1 MTHQRSLFLVG
12 HTHGA
17 GYIHNDDV
25 RGAFQPPLTC
35 ALRKEDVAMSQF
47 TPVLANFTEA
57 DVQAIEKE
65 RERERKRSKRNT
77 RGRRGVVLPD
87 REPQKTMRTLLH
99 PTVDPSAAPLPEP
112 VVAAPVVS
120 SRRAA
125 AIAAQANI
133 TVSLQDLPIPDRA
146 PSPPAIHHWRHNKKQ
161 SLPRFSRGAS
171 RASPSSTREGS
182 VVNGDHTP
190 SIGFKRHL
198 REDSED
204 VGSPLPPRKRHN
216 GRVADSP
223 DLDDVIKEER
233 PASRG
238 SQRPPTPAPPIPVKQ
253 WHCKHCGVPET
264 LAGVKMKD
272 MNGQLDL
279 CAKCG
284 NHLQRTGRKRNVEY
298 NEDEEYHRLRVDS
311 APGSGVTSPAPFDIP
326 AVSSSPKRRAA
337 ESESSSSGSDSDS
350 DDYDDAADRKRKK
363 AKLAAAKAAA
373 VKAPTSGKKGTTPAP
388 TTPATPVAAHHGLP
402 PDGPQP
408 PAWARQALLNMNAKY
423 PGSRFVFIVKTR
435 PPDQPQGE
443 VQWRVKCPD
452 CPGKIYTLGPGETL
466 DNFEAHAKYRTHT
479 ANVQL
484 RVNAHGT

>member
-25 RGAFQPPLTC
+25 RSAFQPPLVC
-35 ALRKEDVAMSQF
+35 ALRKEDTAMAQF

-65 RERERKRSKRNT
+65 RERERKRSKRHT

-87 REPQKTMRTLLH
+87 REPLKTMRTLLH
-99 PTVDPSAAPLPEP
+99 PTIDPNAPIPEP
-112 VVAAPVVS
+112 VVVPAPIS
-120 SRRAA
+120 STRRAA

-133 TVSLQDLPIPDRA
+133 QVSLQDLPIPDRP
-146 PSPPAIHHWRHNKKQ
+146 PSPPQIHHLRGVHKKQ

-190 SIGFKRHL
+190 TIGFKRHL

-204 VGSPLPPRKRHN
+204 VGSPVPPRKRHN

-223 DLDDVIKEER
+223 DLDDEVKEER
-233 PASRG
+233 PPSRASQKP
-238 SQRPPTPAPPIPVKQ
+238 STPVPVKQ

-272 MNGQLDL
+272 VNGQLDL

-298 NEDEEYHRLRVDS
+298 NEDEEYHRLLDS
-311 APGSGVTSPAPFDIP
+311 GPNSGATSPSAFDIP
-326 AVSSSPKRRAA
+326 APSPTKRQVD
-337 ESESSSSGSDSDS
+337 ESDSSSSGSDSDS
-350 DDYDDAADRKRKK
+350 DDYDDAASRKRKR

-373 VKAPTSGKKGTTPAP
+373 AKPKKETPVPA
-388 TTPATPVAAHHGLP
+388 TPATPATAHQGLP
-402 PDGPQP
+402 SDGPQP
-408 PAWARQALLNMNAKY
+408 PAWARQALINMNAKY
-423 PGSRFVFIVKTR
+423 PGSRFVIIMKAR
-435 PPDQPQGE
+435 PADQPQGE
-443 VQWRVKCPD
+443 PQWRVKCPD

-479 ANVQL
+479 ANVQQ
-484 RVNAHGT
+484 RIATHGS

>member
-25 RGAFQPPLTC
+25 RGAFRPPLTC

-77 RGRRGVVLPD
+77 RGRRGIVLPD
-87 REPQKTMRTLLH
+87 REPLKTMRTLLH
-99 PTVDPSAAPLPEP
+99 PTVDPNAGPPPEP
-112 VVAAPVVS
+112 TVAAPIVS

-133 TVSLQDLPIPDRA
+133 TVSLQDLPFPDRP
-146 PSPPAIHHWRHNKKQ
+146 PSPPAALHWRHAKKQ

-190 SIGFKRHL
+190 SISLKRHL

-204 VGSPLPPRKRHN
+204 AGSPLPPRKRHN

-223 DLDDVIKEER
+223 DLDDMIKEER
-233 PASRG
+233 PGSRG
-238 SQRPPTPAPPIPVKQ
+238 SHKPATPIPVPISVKQ
-253 WHCKHCGVPET
+253 WHCKNCGVPET

-311 APGSGVTSPAPFDIP
+311 NPGSGDNSPAPFDIL
-326 AVSSSPKRRAA
+326 AISSPKRAA
-337 ESESSSSGSDSDS
+337 ESDSSSSGSDSDS
-350 DDYDDAADRKRKK
+350 DDYEDAAERKRKK
-363 AKLAAAKAAA
+363 AKLAAAKAATKPISA
-373 VKAPTSGKKGTTPAP
+373 GKKGTTPAP
-388 TTPATPVAAHHGLP
+388 ATPAAAPTTPGHPSAN
-402 PDGPQP
+402 GPQP
-408 PAWARQALLNMNAKY
+408 PAWAQQALVNMNQKY
-423 PGSRFVFIVKTR
+423 AGSRFVFTVKTR
-435 PPDQPQGE
+435 PPDQPQGD

-479 ANVQL
+479 ANVQA
-484 RVNAHGT
+484 RISSQGS